1 MSSFSGVQ
9 GTVLLAGS
17 YASPPRLVATE
28 AGFSSVQWFDPADDP
43 FLGAGSR

>member
-17 YASPPRLVATE
+17 YACPARLVATG
-28 AGFSSVQWFDPADDP
+28 AGFSSRQWFDPADDP
-43 FLGAGSR
+43 FPGAGSR